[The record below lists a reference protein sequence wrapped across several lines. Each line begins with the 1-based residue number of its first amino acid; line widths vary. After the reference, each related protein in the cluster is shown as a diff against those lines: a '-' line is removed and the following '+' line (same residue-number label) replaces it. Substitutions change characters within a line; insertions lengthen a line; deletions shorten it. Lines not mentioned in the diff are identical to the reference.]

1 MSNIPPRRLCI
12 MAALFA
18 LPIAAPAQQGAVNR
32 NTTDSAGRAATLRLV
47 TITATRLKTDVHDVA
62 TPVSVLDSAAVRERV
77 PNNAADLLR
86 ELPGVDVIGVGAN
99 QNRPSIRGQRGQRI
113 LLLQDGLRLN
123 NSRRQQDFG
132 ELPALVDIATI
143 ERVEVVRGPA
153 SVLYGTDAI
162 GGVINLITRAPV
174 FKDGPASMSAR
185 LGARY
190 SSAGDA
196 GKGEAGLSGH
206 AGQFAWQAGG
216 TWRHAGDYD
225 APSGS
230 FGSLRLAK
238 DVTVLDAGV
247 RDHSANASLG
257 WRDKSGLAAF
267 LRLEQY
273 VADDAGFGYVPNP
286 LLGGDDTKI
295 QIRYPH
301 QDFKKLTFGASSS
314 ALGLAIAD
322 KAELTAYTQRNQRNL
337 AQDIFIPFGPGTPPG
352 AGVSVRSG
360 NYTDLATAGAR
371 AEITKLV
378 SRAVLTYGVDAF
390 QDRSFNTDTNTTTVV
405 GFGPPHP
412 QGTNQSRVPNALMTS
427 VGEFA
432 QASIALHDRATLI
445 VGGRLQQVESE
456 TKFTPGVTTPNASH
470 SNSTGVYAVNGLVHL
485 TDALNVV
492 ASVGRGFRAP
502 NLVER
507 YFDGPTPEGGA
518 YQKASPDLQ
527 AETSINYDAGL
538 KFRAARVAA
547 EGTVFENNISDGI
560 SPAPTGVTRNRLP
573 EYQNVNV
580 ATLRTRGAE
589 LGLTWLLDY
598 GVTLGG
604 NWSTVKSTNVL
615 DPKSPI
621 GDTFANKLNFTLG
634 WSPNARCWMEYALRR
649 NGEQKDIAA
658 GSSPVGNVLPA
669 FMVHT
674 IRGGI
679 RGWMI
684 GSTRQDITVSVNN
697 LTNVL
702 YSETANASF
711 FRPEPKRNVALAI
724 VTAF

>member
-1 MSNIPPRRLCI
+1 MSNSLLRRPAVL
-12 MAALFA
+12 AALWA
-18 LPIAAPAQQGAVNR
+18 CPVVTLAQQSGGNR
-32 NTTDSAGRAATLRLV
+32 NLPDTATRTATLRAV
-47 TITATRLKTDVHDVA
+47 TVTATRQKTDVHDVA
-62 TPVSVLDSAAVRERV
+62 TAVSVLDSAAVRERL
-77 PNNAADLLR
+77 PNNPADLLR
-86 ELPGVDVIGVGAN
+86 ELPGVDVIGVGSN

-113 LLLQDGLRLN
+113 LLLQDGMRLN

-132 ELPALVDIATI
+132 ELPALVDVSSV

-162 GGVINLITRAPV
+162 GGVINLITRAPA
-174 FKDGPASMSAR
+174 FGSGPSTMSGR
-185 LGARY
+185 LGYRY
-190 SSAGDA
+190 GSAGEA
-196 GKGEAGLSGH
+196 GKGEAALSGRSG
-206 AGQFAWQAGG
+206 AFAWQAGG
-216 TWRHAGDYD
+216 TWRRTGNYD

-230 FGSLRLAK
+230 FGKLRLAN

-247 RDHSANASLG
+247 KDHSANAYLG
-257 WRDKSGLAAF
+257 WRSAQGSGAF
-267 LRLEQY
+267 LKLEQY
-273 VADDAGFGYVPNP
+273 VADDAGFGYVPNK

-301 QDFKKLTFGASSS
+301 QDFKKLTLNASSG
-314 ALGLAIAD
+314 ALALPIAD
-322 KAELTAYTQRNQRNL
+322 RAELTAYTQRNQRDL

-352 AGVSVRSG
+352 AGVSVQSA
-360 NYTDLATAGAR
+360 NYTDLATIGVR
-371 AEITKLV
+371 GEVTRVV

-412 QGTNQSRVPNALMTS
+412 QGTNQSQVPNAVLSS

-432 QASIALHDRATLI
+432 QASVSLHERATLI
-445 VGGRLQQVESE
+445 VGGRFQQVQSE
-456 TKFTPGVTTPNASH
+456 TRFTPGITAPQASH
-470 SNSTGVYAVNGLVHL
+470 SNSTGVYAVNGLVRL
-485 TDALNVV
+485 TDALNIV
-492 ASVGRGFRAP
+492 ASLGRGFRAP

-518 YQKASPDLQ
+518 YQKASPDLKP
-527 AETSINYDAGL
+527 ETSVNYDAGL
-538 KFRAARVAA
+538 KFRVSRLSA

-560 SPAPTGVTRNRLP
+560 SAAPTGVTRNRLP

-580 ATLRTRGAE
+580 AKLRTRGAE
-589 LGLTWLLDY
+589 PGATLLLEH
-598 GVTLGG
+598 GVTVGG

-621 GDTFANKLNFTLG
+621 GDTFANKLNLSLG

-669 FMVHT
+669 FVVHA

-679 RGWMI
+679 RGWTI
-684 GSTRQDITVSVNN
+684 GATRQDLTVSINN

-702 YSETANASF
+702 YAEAANASF
-711 FRPEPKRNVALAI
+711 FRPEPKRNVAVSLS
-724 VTAF
+724 TAF